1 MSKLSCENS
10 MKYQGKGHL
19 KAFKENSYDGFIN
32 LEGHIREDDVLEGT
46 KCALKYFKDMEAAL

>member
-1 MSKLSCENS
+1 

-32 LEGHIREDDVLEGT
+32 LEGHTREDDVLEGT
-46 KCALKYFKDMEAAL
+46 KGALKYFKDMEAAL